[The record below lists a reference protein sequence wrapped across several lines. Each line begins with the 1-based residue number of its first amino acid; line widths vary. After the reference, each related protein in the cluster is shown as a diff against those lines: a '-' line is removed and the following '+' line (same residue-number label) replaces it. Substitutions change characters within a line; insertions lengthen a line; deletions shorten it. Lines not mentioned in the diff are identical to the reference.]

1 MFTINDKLLN
11 CFGIVTESEIK
22 LFLDC
27 INDLLE
33 SEVVQKMCNFTQHGD
48 TTTFDHC
55 LMVSFKSFRFCRK
68 FNLDYRA
75 AARGGLLHD
84 LFLYD
89 WHDKDLGVNLHG
101 FYHPGIALRNAE
113 NAFVLDDKEREII
126 KKHMWPLTVVPPKCR
141 EAYVI
146 CYFDKTCTL
155 KEVFKER
162 GVSLRKLMTRGLV
175 KK

>member
-11 CFGIVTESEIK
+11 CFGIITKSEID

-27 INDLLE
+27 ISDLIE

-55 LMVSFKSFRFCRK
+55 LMVSFKSFQFCRK

-89 WHDKDLGVNLHG
+89 WHDKDLKINLHG

-113 NAFVLDDKEREII
+113 KAFVLDDKEKEII

-155 KEVFKER
+155 KEVFKEW
-162 GVSLRKLMTRGLV
+162 GVSLRKLMTKGLV

>member
-1 MFTINDKLLN
+1 MLIINHKLLE
-11 CFGIVTESEIK
+11 CLGFVSKSEVDI
-22 LFLDC
+22 FLDC
-27 INDLLE
+27 VSDLLV
-33 SEVVQKMCNFTQHGD
+33 SEDVQKMCCFTQHGD

-55 LMVSFKSFRFCRK
+55 LMVSFSSFRFCRK

-89 WHDKDLGVNLHG
+89 WHDKKLRSNLHG
-101 FYHPGIALRNAE
+101 FHHPSIALRNADSV
-113 NAFVLDDKEREII
+113 FDLDDKEREII
-126 KKHMWPLTVVPPKCR
+126 KRHMWPLTVVPPKCR

-146 CYFDKTCTL
+146 CYFDKSCTV
-155 KEVFKER
+155 KEVFKEW
-162 GVSLRKLMTRGLV
+162 GVSLRKLITKMYV

>member
-11 CFGIVTESEIK
+11 CFGIITKSEID

-27 INDLLE
+27 ISDLIE

-55 LMVSFKSFRFCRK
+55 LMVSFKSFQFCRK

-89 WHDKDLGVNLHG
+89 WHDKDLEINLHG

-113 NAFVLDDKEREII
+113 KAFVLDDKEREII
-126 KKHMWPLTVVPPKCR
+126 KKHMWPLTVVPSKCR

-155 KEVFKER
+155 KEVFKEW
-162 GVSLRKLMTRGLV
+162 GVSLRKLMTKGLV

>member
-11 CFGIVTESEIK
+11 YFGIITKSEID

-27 INDLLE
+27 IGDLLE

-55 LMVSFKSFRFCRK
+55 LMVSFKSFQFCRK

-89 WHDKDLGVNLHG
+89 WHDKDLDINLHG
-101 FYHPGIALRNAE
+101 FYHPGIALRNAKK
-113 NAFVLDDKEREII
+113 AFVLDDKEKEII

-155 KEVFKER
+155 KEVFKEW
-162 GVSLRKLMTRGLV
+162 GVSLRKLMARGLV

>member
-1 MFTINDKLLN
+1 MFTINEKLFN
-11 CFGIVTESEIK
+11 YIDNYVESELS
-22 LFLDC
+22 LFYDC
-27 INDLLE
+27 IRDLVE
-33 SEVVQKMCNFTQHGD
+33 SEDVQKMCNFTQHGD

-68 FNLDYRA
+68 FKLDYRA

-89 WHDKDLGVNLHG
+89 WHDKDSGVNLHG
-101 FYHPGIALRNAE
+101 FYHPGIALKNAE
-113 NAFVLDDKEREII
+113 NSFILDDKEREII

-155 KEVFKER
+155 KEVFKEW
-162 GVSLRKLMTRGLV
+162 GVSLHKLFAKALI

>member
-11 CFGIVTESEIK
+11 CFGIITKSEID

-27 INDLLE
+27 IGDLLE

-55 LMVSFKSFRFCRK
+55 LMVSFKSFQFCRK

-89 WHDKDLGVNLHG
+89 WHDKDLDINLHG

-113 NAFVLDDKEREII
+113 KAFVLDDKEKEII
-126 KKHMWPLTVVPPKCR
+126 KKHMWPLTVVPQKCR

-155 KEVFKER
+155 KEVFKEWV
-162 GVSLRKLMTRGLV
+162 VSLRKLMARGLV

>member
-1 MFTINDKLLN
+1 
-11 CFGIVTESEIK
+11 
-22 LFLDC
+22 
-27 INDLLE
+27 
-33 SEVVQKMCNFTQHGD
+33 
-48 TTTFDHC
+48 
-55 LMVSFKSFRFCRK
+55 MVSFKSFQFCRK

-89 WHDKDLGVNLHG
+89 WHDKDLEINLHG

-113 NAFVLDDKEREII
+113 KAFVLDDKEKEII

-155 KEVFKER
+155 KEVFKEW
-162 GVSLRKLMTRGLV
+162 GVSLRKLMTKGLV